1 MRLVISFKG
10 GENMKNAYQA
20 TINKQKLYF
29 EFSFCGLK
37 AIQKMAQDFNTTIKY
52 KFVKVSDD
60 KQLIT
65 L

>member
-1 MRLVISFKG
+1 
-10 GENMKNAYQA
+10 MKNAYQA

-37 AIQKMAQDFNTTIKY
+37 AIQKMARDFNITIKY
-52 KFVKVSDD
+52 KFVKVNDD
-60 KQLIT
+60 KELIT